1 MCRVVERV
9 LGTLFED
16 MVVVEYVEQIC
27 TRKILYFADA
37 DMLV

>member
-1 MCRVVERV
+1 MFGNVIRRH
-9 LGTLFED
+9 G
-16 MVVVEYVEQIC
+16 MIVVEYVDQIC